1 MNENRKKPDDK
12 VVDIRLI
19 RKQYDML
26 VGKLDYN
33 DMLMQGEIKTDESE
47 PIHFMEYSFI
57 CGQVS
62 ILEWVLN
69 MAGAIT
75 PEDSFHSRQFRKG
88 EAADD

>member
-1 MNENRKKPDDK
+1 MNENRKKPDGK
-12 VVDIRLI
+12 VDIRLI

-26 VGKLDYN
+26 IGKLDYN

-62 ILEWVLN
+62 ILEWVLG

-75 PEDSFHSRQFRKG
+75 QDDRYHSRRFRK
-88 EAADD
+88 EEEKDD